1 MKKYMALVLAALL
14 ALAPAPRGIR
24 VLADTAASS
33 EETSEASADSAAE
46 QEEVASGEELSSRK
60 AVGHEGMEPV
70 TADQLE
76 NGSWPIEVDT
86 DTSMFRVADAIL
98 TVNDGTMSAKLTLGG
113 KGYEKLYMGTAEEAA
128 AAADA
133 DCAFYE
139 ENADGSFAYTVAVPV
154 LNAEVDC
161 AAWSIRKE
169 KWYGHK
175 IVFEADTLPE
185 GAVKKLSAAWTEEAP
200 AAVDKKNGTYTV
212 NVTLTGG
219 TGKASVTSPAKVT
232 VQGNTATAE
241 IAWSSPNYDYMVA
254 GGQKYLPVNSEGN
267 SVFSIPITAFDAPV
281 TVLADT
287 TAMSVP
293 HEIEYQLV
301 FDSASLAPE
310 QSEAGSVP
318 LHLGMILLGGVCG
331 LIWIRSRR
339 KNTL

>member
-1 MKKYMALVLAALL
+1 MKKYAALLLAALL
-14 ALAPAPRGIR
+14 ALAPAPFGGRA
-24 VLADTAASS
+24 LADTAG
-33 EETSEASADSAAE
+33 TSAAE
-46 QEEVASGEELSSRK
+46 SSGDAGAEADAVASEEELSSRK
-60 AVGHEGMEPV
+60 EVGREGMEPV

-86 DTSMFRVADAIL
+86 DTSMFRVADAVL
-98 TVNDGTMSAKLTLGG
+98 MVDNGTMTAKLTLGG

-200 AAVDKKNGTYTV
+200 AAVDKKDGTYTV

>member
-1 MKKYMALVLAALL
+1 MKKYAALLLAALL
-14 ALAPAPRGIR
+14 ALAPAPFGGRA
-24 VLADTAASS
+24 LADTAG
-33 EETSEASADSAAE
+33 TSAAE
-46 QEEVASGEELSSRK
+46 SSGEDSAEADAVASEEELSSRK
-60 AVGHEGMEPV
+60 EVGREGMEPV

-98 TVNDGTMSAKLTLGG
+98 MVDNGTMTAKLTLGG
-113 KGYEKLYMGTAEEAA
+113 KGYEKLYIGTAEEAA

-200 AAVDKKNGTYTV
+200 AAVDKKDGTYTV

>member
-1 MKKYMALVLAALL
+1 MMKKYTVLLLAALL
-14 ALAPAPRGIR
+14 ALAPAPFGGRA
-24 VLADTAASS
+24 L
-33 EETSEASADSAAE
+33 ADSAGISAAE
-46 QEEVASGEELSSRK
+46 SSGDADAGADAVASEEELSSRK
-60 AVGHEGMEPV
+60 EVGHEGMEPV
-70 TADQLE
+70 TADMME
-76 NGSWPIEVDT
+76 NGSYPIEVDT

-98 TVNDGTMSAKLTLGG
+98 TVNDGTMTAKLTLGG

-128 AAADA
+128 AASDG

-185 GAVKKLSAAWTEEAP
+185 GAVKKLSEAWTEAAP
-200 AAVDKKNGTYTV
+200 AAVDKKDGTYTV

-241 IAWSSPNYDYMVA
+241 IAWSSPNYDYMIA

-267 SVFSIPITAFDAPV
+267 SVFSIPVTAFDAPV

-301 FDSASLAPE
+301 FDSASLTPE
-310 QSEAGSVP
+310 KAEAGSVP

>member
-1 MKKYMALVLAALL
+1 MKKYAALLLAALL
-14 ALAPAPRGIR
+14 ALAPAPFGGRA
-24 VLADTAASS
+24 LADTAG
-33 EETSEASADSAAE
+33 TSAAE
-46 QEEVASGEELSSRK
+46 SSGDAGAEADAVASEEELSSRK
-60 AVGHEGMEPV
+60 EVGREGMEPV

-98 TVNDGTMSAKLTLGG
+98 MVDNGTMTAKLTLGG

-139 ENADGSFAYTVAVPV
+139 ENADGSFAYTVEVPV

-200 AAVDKKNGTYTV
+200 AAVDKKVGTYTV

-241 IAWSSPNYDYMVA
+241 IAWSSPNYDYMVVD
-254 GGQKYLPVNSEGN
+254 GQKYEPVNTEGN
-267 SVFSIPITAFDAPV
+267 SVFEIPVAAFDEPF
-281 TVLADT
+281 TVIGDT
-287 TAMSVP
+287 IAMSKP
-293 HEIEYQLV
+293 HEIAYTLT
-301 FDSASLAPE
+301 F
-310 QSEAGSVP
+310 QS
-318 LHLGMILLGGVCG
+318 
-331 LIWIRSRR
+331 
-339 KNTL
+339 NTLKPVSE

>member
-1 MKKYMALVLAALL
+1 MKKYAALLLAALL
-14 ALAPAPRGIR
+14 ALAPAPFGGRA
-24 VLADTAASS
+24 LADTAG
-33 EETSEASADSAAE
+33 TSAAE
-46 QEEVASGEELSSRK
+46 SSGDAGAEADAVASEEELSSRK
-60 AVGHEGMEPV
+60 EVGREGMEPV

-86 DTSMFRVADAIL
+86 DTSMFRVADAVL
-98 TVNDGTMSAKLTLGG
+98 MVDNGTMTAKLTLGG

-139 ENADGSFAYTVAVPV
+139 ENADGSFAYTVEVPV

-200 AAVDKKNGTYTV
+200 AAVDKKDGTYTV

-310 QSEAGSVP
+310 HSEAGSVP

>member
-1 MKKYMALVLAALL
+1 MKKYAALLLAALL
-14 ALAPAPRGIR
+14 ALAPAPFGGLA
-24 VLADTAASS
+24 LADTAG
-33 EETSEASADSAAE
+33 TSAAE
-46 QEEVASGEELSSRK
+46 SSGDAGAEADAVASEEELSSRK
-60 AVGHEGMEPV
+60 EVGREGMEPV

-98 TVNDGTMSAKLTLGG
+98 MVDNGTMTAKLTLGG

-139 ENADGSFAYTVAVPV
+139 ENADGSFAYTVEVPV

-200 AAVDKKNGTYTV
+200 AAVDKKDGTYTV

-287 TAMSVP
+287 MAMSVP

>member
-1 MKKYMALVLAALL
+1 MKKYAALLLAALL
-14 ALAPAPRGIR
+14 ALAPAPFGGRA
-24 VLADTAASS
+24 LADTAG
-33 EETSEASADSAAE
+33 TSAAE
-46 QEEVASGEELSSRK
+46 SSGEDSAEADAVASEEELSSRK
-60 AVGHEGMEPV
+60 EVGREGMEPV

-98 TVNDGTMSAKLTLGG
+98 MVDNGTMTAKLTLGG

-200 AAVDKKNGTYTV
+200 AAVDKKDGTYTV

>member
-1 MKKYMALVLAALL
+1 MLGKEATYCPSVILKRMCSILPCCYTAEYDM
-14 ALAPAPRGIR
+14 PKGIR
-24 VLADTAASS
+24 
-33 EETSEASADSAAE
+33 
-46 QEEVASGEELSSRK
+46 
-60 AVGHEGMEPV
+60 
-70 TADQLE
+70 
-76 NGSWPIEVDT
+76 
-86 DTSMFRVADAIL
+86 
-98 TVNDGTMSAKLTLGG
+98 GG
-113 KGYEKLYMGTAEEAA
+113 GQ
-128 AAADA
+128 
-133 DCAFYE
+133 
-139 ENADGSFAYTVAVPV
+139 
-154 LNAEVDC
+154 
-161 AAWSIRKE
+161 KE

-175 IVFEADTLPE
+175 IVFEVDTLPE

-200 AAVDKKNGTYTV
+200 AAVDKKDGTYTV

>member
-1 MKKYMALVLAALL
+1 MKKYAALLLAALL
-14 ALAPAPRGIR
+14 ALAPAPFGGLA
-24 VLADTAASS
+24 LADTAG
-33 EETSEASADSAAE
+33 TSAAE
-46 QEEVASGEELSSRK
+46 SSGDAGAEADAVASEEELSSRK
-60 AVGHEGMEPV
+60 EVGSEGMEPV

-98 TVNDGTMSAKLTLGG
+98 MVDNGTMTAKLTLGG

-200 AAVDKKNGTYTV
+200 AAVDKKDGTYTV

-254 GGQKYLPVNSEGN
+254 GGQKYLPMNSEGN
-267 SVFSIPITAFDAPV
+267 SVFSIPITAFDASV

>member
-14 ALAPAPRGIR
+14 ALAPAPFGGRA
-24 VLADTAASS
+24 LADTAG
-33 EETSEASADSAAE
+33 TSAAE
-46 QEEVASGEELSSRK
+46 SSGEDSAEADAVASEEELSSRK
-60 AVGHEGMEPV
+60 EVGREGMEPV

-98 TVNDGTMSAKLTLGG
+98 MVDNGTMTAKLTLGG

-175 IVFEADTLPE
+175 IVFEADSLPE

-200 AAVDKKNGTYTV
+200 AAVDKKDGTYTV